1 MNRPAGAPWGAA
13 AVRVTFGD
21 TIALDDVSVTA
32 VPGVVTA
39 VVGGDGAGKS
49 TLLRCLAGAL
59 APDSGTVSRP
69 DERAIGYVPASTGI
83 YPDLTV
89 AENMAF
95 RASSY
100 SLSGPQTAARTAELI
115 ELAGLSAARNRL
127 AGQLSGGM
135 RRKLGVIAGMLHQ
148 PALLVLDEPSTGVDP
163 VSRAGLWWLITKAAA
178 DGAAVVLA
186 TTYLDEAER
195 TASVLVLDA
204 GRRLAAGTPAQIVA
218 DVPGSVRA
226 VAEEP
231 TGSAAERAWRRG
243 GGWRVWVPPG
253 TAGPGLA
260 AAGKPVDPDLQDAVT
275 VAALAREL
283 ALDGPAP
290 DGGAD
295 YIRPRH
301 AAGGRS
307 APLAECADV
316 TCRFG
321 QFTAVRDV
329 SIEVRP
335 GEVVGLL
342 GANGA
347 GKTTLIRMLLGL
359 QHASAGRV
367 ALLGQP
373 PSRLT
378 RSRIGYVPQGLGLYD
393 DLTAAENM
401 EFAAAVF
408 GSHFPGLPADIA
420 REAAVPV
427 GLLPLGLQRRLAFAQ
442 ALSHDPDVLIL
453 DEPTSG
459 VDPLGRARL
468 WDTIGRAATAGA
480 GVLVSTHYMEE
491 ASECDRLIVMAAGE
505 VVAEGTV
512 AEIVGGARVTI
523 VQTGD
528 WASAFDR
535 LATAGI
541 PATLAG
547 QTLRVPGASVA
558 DVAAALR
565 AGDAETA
572 AASMSQAPATL
583 EERFFELA
591 ARAAQKP
598 VAA

>member
-1 MNRPAGAPWGAA
+1 MSRPAGPPWGAA
-13 AVRVTFGD
+13 AVRVTFGE
-21 TIALDDVSVTA
+21 TVALDDVSVTA
-32 VPGVVTA
+32 APGVVTA

-59 APDSGTVSRP
+59 APGSGTVNRP
-69 DERAIGYVPASTGI
+69 DERAIGYVPATTGT

-100 SLSGPQTAARTAELI
+100 SLSGPEIAARTAELI

-163 VSRAGLWWLITKAAA
+163 VSRAGLWWLITRAAA

-195 TASVLVLDA
+195 TASVLVLDG

-218 DVPGSVRA
+218 DLPGSVRA

-231 TGSAAERAWRRG
+231 TGFSADRAWRRG
-243 GGWRVWVPPG
+243 GGWRIWMPPG
-253 TAGPGLA
+253 TAGPETA

-275 VAALAREL
+275 VAAIAREL
-283 ALDGPAP
+283 SLGGPAARG
-290 DGGAD
+290 DAD
-295 YIRPRH
+295 VIRPSRTS
-301 AAGGRS
+301 ASQS
-307 APLAECADV
+307 APLAECAGV

-321 QFTAVRDV
+321 HFTAVRDV

-401 EFAAAVF
+401 AFAAAVF
-408 GSHFPGLPADIA
+408 GSTPRGLPPDIA
-420 REAAVPV
+420 RESAVPV
-427 GLLPLGLQRRLAFAQ
+427 GLLPLGLQRRLAFAE

-468 WDTIGRAATAGA
+468 WDTIGRAAAAGA

-491 ASECDRLIVMAAGE
+491 AGECDRLIVMAAGE

-512 AEIVGGARVTI
+512 AEIIGGARVTV
-523 VQTGD
+523 VQTD
-528 WASAFDR
+528 EWASAFAR
-535 LATAGI
+535 LAAAGI

-547 QTLRVPGASVA
+547 QTLRVPGAAAA
-558 DVAAALR
+558 DVAAALS
-565 AGDAETA
+565 AGDAGTA
-572 AASMSQAPATL
+572 SASMSQAPATL
-583 EERFFELA
+583 AERFFELA
-591 ARAAQKP
+591 ARTGQKP